1 MLEFIEKTYT
11 NAVINVIGSISTKK
25 QKKYFNYYFVIDNTS
40 VFFFFFNFLER
51 VLTFNLWRSL
61 LMINLY
67 YHTKTSIGF
76 LRKRELNSKSLI

>member
-40 VFFFFFNFLER
+40 VFFFFFFFKFFRESFNFQP
-51 VLTFNLWRSL
+51 VAFASNDKFL
-61 LMINLY
+61 LSYQDTNR
-67 YHTKTSIGF
+67 F
-76 LRKRELNSKSLI
+76 FA